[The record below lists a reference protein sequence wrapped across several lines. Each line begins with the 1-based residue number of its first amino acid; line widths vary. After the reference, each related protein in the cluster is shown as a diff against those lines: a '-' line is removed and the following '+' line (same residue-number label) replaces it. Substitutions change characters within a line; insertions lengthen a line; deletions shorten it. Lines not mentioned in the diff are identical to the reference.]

1 MEIVLIGLVILVGG
15 ALIYFNRSKGLDVNS
30 DGKVDVKDASA
41 AVSNTVEGVKAA
53 ADVNNDGKVNTA
65 DVAVAAE
72 TVVKKTRAA
81 VKKTVSKPK
90 AAASTAAKKP
100 GRKPKTAK

>member
-1 MEIVLIGLVILVGG
+1 MEIVLIGLVILAGA

-41 AVSNTVEGVKAA
+41 AVTNTVEGVKAA
-53 ADVNNDGKVNTA
+53 ADVNNDGKVSTA

-81 VKKTVSKPK
+81 VKKTVAKPK
-90 AAASTAAKKP
+90 AAAATAAKKP